1 MPNESQELKKLYP
14 HKFKTPQIHAS
25 AMILP
30 SAQVMGDVHIGAESS
45 VWFHSVIRGDV
56 NFIRIGE
63 KTNIQ
68 DGSII
73 HVSYRKSP
81 TNIGNCVTVG
91 HSVTLHAC
99 TLRDFVLVG
108 MGSVV
113 LDDAELGEFVL
124 LGAGSLVTPGTK
136 IPAYSKAFGRP
147 AKVVSKLTEAE
158 IESIRWNAD
167 HYVKLAA
174 SYRFS

>member
-1 MPNESQELKKLYP
+1 LQKLYP
-14 HKFKTPQIHAS
+14 HKYKTPQIHPS

-30 SAQVMGDVHIGAESS
+30 SAQVMGDVHIGAGSS
-45 VWFHSVIRGDV
+45 VWFNSVLRGDV
-56 NFIRIGE
+56 NYIRVGE
-63 KTNIQ
+63 KSNIQ
-68 DGSII
+68 DNSVI

-81 TNIGNCVTVG
+81 TIIGNSVTVG
-91 HSVTLHAC
+91 HLVTLHAC
-99 TLRDFVLVG
+99 TIKDFVLVG

-136 IPAYSKAFGRP
+136 IPAYSKALGRP
-147 AKVVSKLTEAE
+147 AKVIAKLSDAE

-167 HYVKLAA
+167 HYTRLAS
-174 SYRFS
+174 SYR